1 MTACGSAVMSV
12 VLKCPLLHPA
22 HTPQVSLIFGNIT
35 EEDILLRTELDA
47 LVESSEGRFKVGRP
61 RAGQGG
67 LFEACVWEGEGGIR
81 QGQVQGGL
89 RAEG

>member
-1 MTACGSAVMSV
+1 MTVAPESAA
-12 VLKCPLLHPA
+12 LKCPLHPA
-22 HTPQVSLIFGNIT
+22 HSQVSLIFGNIT

-47 LVESSEGRFKVGRP
+47 LAESSEGRFKVGRP